1 MKEKDK
7 KALHDQIVKEVKQDF
22 EERRQKRRP
31 VELAWRLNMNF
42 LMGRIAVA
50 NFALC
55 TSHSSLVFGRIDTP
69 DLTRVSFASRVS
81 TIGAIWL

>member
-31 VELAWRLNMNF
+31 VSKRPTN
-42 LMGRIAVA
+42 
-50 NFALC
+50 C
-55 TSHSSLVFGRIDTP
+55 
-69 DLTRVSFASRVS
+69 
-81 TIGAIWL
+81 